1 MSRRA
6 PDTLPNILA
15 WAARAACK
23 DQDLGLFFSD
33 AEQKIVQAKAICAAC
48 PVRTACLDEALR
60 AEATSS
66 GAGIFGGLTADER
79 TELATERARQQAAAQ
94 GQEPPKP
101 RTGRRPAPCGT
112 RSAYQRHVKK
122 REPIDDACRA
132 ANTAADRRLR
142 TTGSMRPCR

>member
-1 MSRRA
+1 MSTRA
-6 PDTLPNILA
+6 PDTLPNSLA
-15 WAARAACK
+15 WAARAACQ
-23 DQDLGLFFSD
+23 DQDQDLFFSD
-33 AEQKIVQAKAICAAC
+33 AEQKIAQAKTICATC

-60 AEATSS
+60 AEATSN
-66 GAGIFGGLTADER
+66 GAGIFGGLTAVER
-79 TELATERARQQAAAQ
+79 TELTTEQARQQAAVQ

-142 TTGSMRPCR
+142 TTGSMKVYR